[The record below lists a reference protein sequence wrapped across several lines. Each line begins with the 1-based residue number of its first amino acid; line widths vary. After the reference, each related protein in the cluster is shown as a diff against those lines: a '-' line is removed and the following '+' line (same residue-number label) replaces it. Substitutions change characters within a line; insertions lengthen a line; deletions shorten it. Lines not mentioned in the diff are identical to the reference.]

1 VHEKQL
7 DRPVDKHPDVF
18 TEPRTAVVDRL
29 DGNARAVE
37 VGVGN
42 RPQVA
47 NALAERGVDVTATD
61 VHDRPVPAGVRFVR
75 DDVTDPTLA
84 HYRDTGVVYA
94 LNCPPELQRPLV
106 AVARRVGADCCFTTL
121 GADPAVVPAT
131 PASLPGTGETL
142 FHASGAARDAPAPK
156 RGERP

>member
-1 VHEKQL
+1 
-7 DRPVDKHPDVF
+7 VF

-42 RPQVA
+42 RPEVA
-47 NALAERGVDVTATD
+47 RSLAERGTDVTATD
-61 VHDRPVPAGVRFVR
+61 VHDRPVPDGVRFVR

-84 HYRDTGVVYA
+84 HYRGAGVVYA
-94 LNCPPELQRPLV
+94 LNCPPELQQPLV
-106 AVARRVGADCCFTTL
+106 DVARRVGADCYFTTL

-131 PASLPGTGETL
+131 PESLPDTGETL
-142 FHASGAARDAPAPK
+142 FRARGAARDAPAPK
-156 RGERP
+156 RGEQP